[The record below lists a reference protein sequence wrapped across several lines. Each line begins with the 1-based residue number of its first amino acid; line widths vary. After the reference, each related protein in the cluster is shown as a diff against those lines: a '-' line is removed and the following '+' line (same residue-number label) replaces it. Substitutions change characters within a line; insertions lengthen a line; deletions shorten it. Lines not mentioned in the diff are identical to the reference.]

1 MSRVLFGFALGLAIG
16 VAVGAWACERFAGKT
31 KEADEGTYRR
41 IVELAQAALAIPSQK
56 EESEA
61 AK

>member
-1 MSRVLFGFALGLAIG
+1 MSQVLFGFALGLAIG
-16 VAVGAWACERFAGKT
+16 AAVGAWACERFAAK
-31 KEADEGTYRR
+31 
-41 IVELAQAALAIPSQK
+41 PPQK